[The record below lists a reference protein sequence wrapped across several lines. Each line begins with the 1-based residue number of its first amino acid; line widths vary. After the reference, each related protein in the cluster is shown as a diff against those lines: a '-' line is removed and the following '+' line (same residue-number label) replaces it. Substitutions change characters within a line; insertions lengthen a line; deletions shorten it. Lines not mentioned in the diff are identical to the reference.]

1 MSYSYYYPDSSR
13 EGRGFI
19 RVTGTGTVKAIP
31 DTALVN
37 LGIVTENTVL
47 ENARRE
53 NSIKTNTVIN
63 TLANLGIEKRS
74 ISTGAFSIDPIYDY
88 IDGKQ
93 VLRGY
98 RVVNILTVIVE
109 DIARAGEVID
119 RATFAG
125 VNRVDNISFTLSDI
139 TDYYDKALALAVEN
153 AIHKST
159 EIGKVLDVEVDRIPY
174 KIIEKTDGPSL
185 YAGAAAKLAS
195 PTTPVLPGQIEIV
208 STIVAIIG
216 FK

>member
-1 MSYSYYYPDSSR
+1 MSYSYYTGDSK
-13 EGRGFI
+13 EGRGVI

-31 DTALVN
+31 DTALVS

-53 NSIKTNTVIN
+53 NSVRTNTVIN
-63 TLANLGIEKRS
+63 TLANLGIEKRN

-98 RVVNILTVIVE
+98 RVVNILTVTVE

-125 VNRVDNISFTLSDI
+125 VNRVDNISFTLSDS
-139 TDYYDKALALAVEN
+139 TGYYDRALALAVEN
-153 AIHKST
+153 ALHKGS
-159 EIGKVLDVEVDRIPY
+159 EIAKALDVEMDRTPY

-185 YAGAAAKLAS
+185 YAGAAAKLAA
-195 PTTPVLPGQIEIV
+195 PATPVMPGQIEIV
-208 STIVAIIG
+208 STIAAIIG

>member
-1 MSYSYYYPDSSR
+1 MSYSYYYPDNSR

-37 LGIVTENTVL
+37 LGIVTENAVL

-53 NSIKTNTVIN
+53 NSVRTNTVIN

-139 TDYYDKALALAVEN
+139 TDYYDRALAMAVEN